1 MKKVVI
7 AAGNRIPFCRAGTNY
22 IQATNQEMMT
32 AAVTGLVNK
41 LNLKGKTLGDVAVG
55 GVMNHS
61 ADWNMARE
69 VVLGSGLSAETP
81 AFGVQRAC
89 GTSLETVILIANKI
103 SLGQIDSGIAGG
115 FDSMSTLPVSFSKNF
130 SQMMMALSRAKTMGE
145 KISTIASLRPKD
157 LKPRL
162 PVVVEARTGLSMGQH
177 CELMA
182 KEWNLNQ
189 REQDEL
195 ALQSHQNALNAWKN
209 GFYDSL
215 VTPYLDATKDNNP
228 RESTIEKMSKL
239 KPVFRKDGTL
249 TAANSSALTDGASCV
264 FLCSEE
270 YAKEN
275 NLPIQAYFTDS
286 QVSAVDFVNKEGLL
300 MAPAY
305 AVAKMIT
312 RNKISLQD
320 FDYYEIHE
328 AFAAQVL
335 CTLKAWDDDDFCK
348 KKLGLSQKLGKID
361 RSRLNVAG
369 GSVSLGH
376 PFGATGA
383 RVVATLAKL
392 LETKGSGRGLISVCT
407 GGGMG
412 VTAILEKN

>member
-7 AAGNRIPFCRAGTNY
+7 VAGNRIPFCRAATNY
-22 IQATNQEMMT
+22 LQTTNQEMMT
-32 AAVTGLVNK
+32 AAVVGLVNK
-41 LNLKGKTLGDVAVG
+41 LSLKGKTLGDVAVG

-61 ADWNMARE
+61 SDWNIARE
-69 VVLGSGLSAETP
+69 VVLGSGLAAETP

-103 SLGQIDSGIAGG
+103 SLGQIESGIAGG

-130 SQMMMALSRAKTMGE
+130 SHMMMALNRAKTMGE
-145 KISTIASLRPKD
+145 KISIIASLRPKD
-157 LKPRL
+157 LKPHL
-162 PVVVEARTGLSMGQH
+162 PVVVEARTGLTMGQS

-182 KEWNLNQ
+182 REWNLTQ
-189 REQDEL
+189 KEQDEL
-195 ALQSHQNALNAWKN
+195 ALQSHQNALSAWKN

-228 RESTIEKMSKL
+228 RESTLEKMSKL
-239 KPVFRKDGTL
+239 KPAFRKDGTI
-249 TAANSSALTDGASCV
+249 TAANSSALTDGAACV

-275 NLPIQAYFTDS
+275 NLPIQAYFTDC

-305 AVAKMIT
+305 AMAKMIT
-312 RNKISLQD
+312 KNKIGLQD

-335 CTLKAWDDDDFCK
+335 CTLKAWDDEKFCK
-348 KKLGLSQKLGKID
+348 ERLGLSQKLGKID
-361 RSRLNVAG
+361 RTRLNVAG
-369 GSVSLGH
+369 GSVALGH

-392 LETKGSGRGLISVCT
+392 LETKGKGRGLISICT

-412 VTAILEKN
+412 VTAILDRP